1 MAGVPEGE
9 TMATTETDTTTKPG
23 PLATTP
29 AVTNLSTTD
38 LDRSK
43 RFYTEKLGLP
53 LAMEMGANAFMVE
66 AGGGTNILV
75 YIRDE
80 PPKAK
85 NTAVSFH
92 VGELDPVVEDLKARG
107 VSFEEYDL
115 PHLKTEDGISD
126 DGHMR
131 AAWFKD
137 PDGNIIGLFE
147 ASKGS

>member
-1 MAGVPEGE
+1 M
-9 TMATTETDTTTKPG
+9 TTQDPGTTTKPG

-43 RFYTEKLGLP
+43 RFYTETLGFP
-53 LAMEMGANAFMVE
+53 LAMEMGSNAFMVE
-66 AGGGTNILV
+66 CGGGTNILV

-80 PPKAK
+80 PPKAE

-92 VGELDPVVEDLKARG
+92 VEDLDPVVDDLKARG
-107 VSFEEYDL
+107 VTFEEYDM
-115 PHLKTEDGISD
+115 PNLKTEDGIAD

-131 AAWFKD
+131 AAWLKD

-147 ASKGS
+147 TSEGA